1 MSAARKR
8 STSTRGIGRR
18 LGLRPR
24 TGARRRFARREPGTR
39 SAGPRA
45 ARTPTSAPF
54 SVIGAKRGVTLTPPS
69 RARKLAGS
77 AVPSVPT
84 PMPKRNSTLTKGCA
98 EATVRPA
105 GSTTRRSWFALP
117 RAAETGAGR
126 KTAQQSS
133 RVTARRIRGR
143 SLREEAAPPQRGNLA
158 YSQAAE
164 SMATATSFGKELVCS
179 SVRLKGAASTRSEE
193 HTSELQSLAY
203 LVCRLLLEK
212 KK

>member
-8 STSTRGIGRR
+8 STSTSRIGRP

-24 TGARRRFARREPGTR
+24 TWARKRFARREPGTR

-45 ARTPTSAPF
+45 ARTPTTAPF

-77 AVPSVPT
+77 AVPSAPV
-84 PMPKRNSTLTKGCA
+84 PKRNSTLTKGCA